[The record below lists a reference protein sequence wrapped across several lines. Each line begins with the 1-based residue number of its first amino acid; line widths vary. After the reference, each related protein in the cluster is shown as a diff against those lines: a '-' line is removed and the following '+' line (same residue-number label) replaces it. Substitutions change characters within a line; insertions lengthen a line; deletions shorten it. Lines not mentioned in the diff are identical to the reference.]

1 MRAYRLRLSNNIP
14 FKPKH
19 EPAAVRTKA
28 YRLRGGEEL
37 RKKSL
42 ITAKQYRQVIRKK
55 IITHYGNGKC
65 SCVNCGESRLACL
78 SIDHI
83 KGDGNKHIKLIKG
96 NLYNWLI
103 KNNFPSGF
111 QTLCMNCQFIK
122 REENRE
128 CYRWCNKVAT
138 NVQQKEDQV
147 TIFGGILDEVT
158 SLI

>member
-1 MRAYRLRLSNNIP
+1 M
-14 FKPKH
+14 
-19 EPAAVRTKA
+19 T
-28 YRLRGGEEL
+28 
-37 RKKSL
+37 
-42 ITAKQYRQVIRKK
+42 
-55 IITHYGNGKC
+55 
-65 SCVNCGESRLACL
+65 
-78 SIDHI
+78 
-83 KGDGNKHIKLIKG
+83 IKLIKG